1 MRHAVVLMRGP
12 GDKAQHDGQC
22 ASYSVIGRRGWTIVT
37 LPDGTDVSWRTRH
50 WAPAPAAAQR
60 GRLMAL
66 GAGLLNVPGLL
77 LGGLRSCTRRLGM
90 ARPGVG
96 ARRRAWEASCACAR
110 SLLLMAVAVLACMGY
125 LLTTIFTV
133 LGYLAAGGWQLV
145 RLAPA
150 IGRAILLAMATL
162 DFEWCTLL
170 VNRKAQQATTFIN
183 ASGCALRDVGVA
195 LRMLAKAVGGTSVKV
210 EGSTLEPPPPHPVP
224 ATAAPS
230 AAASSPLPRRH
241 RASLLYRPVDIDV
254 TVPSEREPLQ
264 SRAPEPL
271 QSVTP
276 EPEPLQSAMPEPL
289 QSAEPSVQQAA
300 EPTPQRTAPR
310 VATPLSPSPL
320 ADEPTRG
327 VAGVC
332 RAASGKSPDEAIL
345 SLLSPSRPAAP
356 PPPPR
361 TRTCPSRSSTGVRG
375 LCQLPALSREQ
386 VCGVYQCVLDRL
398 AAATKRDFEGL
409 GPACE
414 SGYGSESPRHWP
426 PPLAAYQPPMWLV
439 SDVRAWLPKVV
450 PPAHYHESLLSYLRC

>member
-1 MRHAVVLMRGP
+1 MEWLVLWLWTWTWLWQHTIRCPNLPRGCVVIRESRCPSLAAYTLPAGKYKSLPRARRARKFGDRDAASAAMRHAVVLMRGP

-133 LGYLAAGGWQLV
+133 LCYLAAGGWQLV

-170 VNRKAQQATTFIN
+170 VNRKAQQAPRTHSSPSARALVATTYSFGDILAACAGARSSRMPACSHPEQAPFREQHDAPHAPSGCDSRTGRDRELGIDIFAPASLALVQRCDIPHGSKVPRCATVADALFWRGGTARN
-183 ASGCALRDVGVA
+183 ASN
-195 LRMLAKAVGGTSVKV
+195 
-210 EGSTLEPPPPHPVP
+210 P
-224 ATAAPS
+224 A
-230 AAASSPLPRRH
+230 
-241 RASLLYRPVDIDV
+241 
-254 TVPSEREPLQ
+254 Q
-264 SRAPEPL
+264 
-271 QSVTP
+271 
-276 EPEPLQSAMPEPL
+276 
-289 QSAEPSVQQAA
+289 
-300 EPTPQRTAPR
+300 
-310 VATPLSPSPL
+310 
-320 ADEPTRG
+320 
-327 VAGVC
+327 
-332 RAASGKSPDEAIL
+332 
-345 SLLSPSRPAAP
+345 
-356 PPPPR
+356 
-361 TRTCPSRSSTGVRG
+361 
-375 LCQLPALSREQ
+375 
-386 VCGVYQCVLDRL
+386 
-398 AAATKRDFEGL
+398 
-409 GPACE
+409 
-414 SGYGSESPRHWP
+414 
-426 PPLAAYQPPMWLV
+426 
-439 SDVRAWLPKVV
+439 
-450 PPAHYHESLLSYLRC
+450 